1 MITQIKKIGNSL
13 TIRLPSEFVK
23 YMNLKEG
30 DWVNISDIVK
40 ANGVKKK

>member
-23 YMNLKEG
+23 YMGLEEG
-30 DWVNISDIVK
+30 NWIDLGDIVK
-40 ANGVKKK
+40 VVKRK

>member
-23 YMNLKEG
+23 YMDLKVD
-30 DWVNISDIVK
+30 DWVNISDLVK
-40 ANGVKKK
+40 VEKQK